1 MLTMLEDFL
10 AQRASHKNSH
20 RFLILQLLLVA
31 AVISVVALSVAFRP
45 ASALHGVDSDTVGI
59 GGTRSTISHEISQ
72 DTGMLVQSDAPSSD
86 LTQQVSRNIT
96 VKDPD
101 PVIVL
106 SAVDTSNATTIEKA
120 NQLGTLSPLPTAP
133 RILPDL
139 SDGWHRGMASAYSY
153 ADNDDGQGNFG
164 TTATASGIPLSDNG
178 ITVAVPASQSYLI
191 GQAVAIMYGETVIVA
206 TVTDTGGFAG
216 YGRALDLAPGCWKA
230 FGASTGG
237 EWGVREVYYKFL

>member
-1 MLTMLEDFL
+1 M
-10 AQRASHKNSH
+10 
-20 RFLILQLLLVA
+20 A

-45 ASALHGVDSDTVGI
+45 ASALHGADGNTVGI
-59 GGTRSTISHEISQ
+59 GETRSTISYTMAEE
-72 DTGMLVQSDAPSSD
+72 DGMLAQSDAPSSN
-86 LTQQVSRNIT
+86 LTQQTSRSIT
-96 VKDPD
+96 VSDPD
-101 PVIVL
+101 PVVVL
-106 SAVDTSNATTIEKA
+106 AAVDFTNANTVAKAETI
-120 NQLGTLSPLPTAP
+120 GTVNPLPTAP

-139 SDGWHRGMASAYSY
+139 NDGWQRGMASAYSF

-164 TTATASGIPLSDNG
+164 TTATASGIPLSDSG

-191 GQAVAIMYGETVIVA
+191 GHAVAIMYGETVIVA

-230 FGASTGG
+230 FGASVGS